1 MFGPSSKGTAR
12 RGPRLR
18 IRFETLRAGGIRLNR
33 VPGVFLRVAE
43 GFEDSIHVGG
53 VLLLFGQGLL
63 DHGSRGAFIVSEIAD
78 DLAVGLNGDPFGDRV
93 FPHHVERRLAFR
105 LLGMAAH
112 GEPFGIKI
120 GITAELA
127 DALRGYGLAVDAAPY
142 VIVPYDYAS
151 AVNLRIGG

>member
-1 MFGPSSKGTAR
+1 
-12 RGPRLR
+12 
-18 IRFETLRAGGIRLNR
+18 
-33 VPGVFLRVAE
+33 
-43 GFEDSIHVGG
+43 
-53 VLLLFGQGLL
+53 
-63 DHGSRGAFIVSEIAD
+63 
-78 DLAVGLNGDPFGDRV
+78 
-93 FPHHVERRLAFR
+93 
-105 LLGMAAH
+105 MAAH

>member
-1 MFGPSSKGTAR
+1 MANPKGK
-12 RGPRLR
+12 L
-18 IRFETLRAGGIRLNR
+18 
-33 VPGVFLRVAE
+33 VYPGYAL
-43 GFEDSIHVGG
+43 SG
-53 VLLLFGQGLL
+53 V
-63 DHGSRGAFIVSEIAD
+63 
-78 DLAVGLNGDPFGDRV
+78 
-93 FPHHVERRLAFR
+93 R